1 MDQIANLVID
11 LGIDAAEFKN
21 EIPRIKNLL
30 NGAASDAERSSA
42 RMQRFMERQT
52 QAARQTTQ
60 AASSAA
66 TAASVH
72 AQTVEKNAQAHERMA
87 REVEKTRQRME
98 ALSQKM
104 REEQA
109 QAMAL
114 AEAQDKAAAAF
125 YRQIDSVKQASAG
138 LQELQRIQQQIRQ
151 ARNSG
156 GIGQQ
161 DYLALISEVTAKTRV
176 LTQAEEEATRQK
188 VAFIRQL
195 KEQATRQNL
204 SSSELLRAK
213 AAQLGVSSAAEVYIR
228 KMEQAGK
235 ATHSLGLK
243 SAAARQE
250 IGVLIGEL
258 ARGNLGA
265 LRGSGI
271 TLANRAG
278 WIDKLMTPKGLAV
291 GGVIGGITAAVIG
304 LGKAWMEGQEEGE
317 AFNRQ
322 LELTG
327 HYAGV
332 TAGQLWALSKNLSGN
347 GITQHAM
354 AGSLAQV
361 VGSGAFHGND
371 IGMVAKAAAHMERSV
386 GQSVS
391 DTISQFKRLK
401 EDPVTAAKALD
412 DELHFLTATQL
423 EQIRVLGEQGRT
435 SDAAR
440 IAMSALAEETGKR
453 TSDIDNNLNALGST
467 LQTLSDWWRQ
477 FWDAAMNVG
486 REDSLDAQIAA
497 LQEKI
502 QRAKRFPWTNAST
515 TVEYDQQQLDA
526 LKERKRQQDL
536 QDAKEQAERNYQEQ
550 QKRRNAENAALNRM
564 NETEAARH
572 QREIARINAM
582 QYADQAVRD
591 AAIQREN
598 ERYEKAIKKKTPATR
613 NDEATRLLL
622 QYSQQQAQVE
632 GQIAAARQSAGMAT
646 ERMTEAH
653 KQLLA
658 LQQRISDLAGKK
670 LTADEKSV
678 LAHKD
683 ELIQALTLLD
693 AKQQELQKQTA
704 LNDLKKKSIQL
715 ASQLAEEERALRQ
728 QHDLDIAT
736 TGMGDKQRQR
746 YQAQFSLQQKYQQQR
761 EQLERDSKQKG
772 TYGTDEYRN
781 AEQTL
786 TDSLNRQLNEN
797 RRYWQ
802 EQELMQADWK
812 NGAMRAFQNFTEDAD
827 NAAGTAEQL
836 FNTAFSSMDN
846 GLATFCTTGKL
857 NFKFF
862 TSSVLSDM
870 AKILVQATMMKAVK
884 GVGSALGLGSVLDS
898 LSFNACGGVY
908 QSADLSRYS
917 GTVVN
922 RPTFF
927 AFAKGAGVMGEAGP
941 EAILPLRRGADGKLG
956 VVAATSGAGMAMFA
970 PQYHIEINN
979 DGTNGQ
985 IGPAALKVVYDLGKK
1000 AAADF
1005 MQQQSRD
1012 GGLLSGGGR

>member
-1 MDQIANLVID
+1 
-11 LGIDAAEFKN
+11 
-21 EIPRIKNLL
+21 
-30 NGAASDAERSSA
+30 
-42 RMQRFMERQT
+42 
-52 QAARQTTQ
+52 
-60 AASSAA
+60 
-66 TAASVH
+66 
-72 AQTVEKNAQAHERMA
+72 
-87 REVEKTRQRME
+87 
-98 ALSQKM
+98 
-104 REEQA
+104 
-109 QAMAL
+109 
-114 AEAQDKAAAAF
+114 
-125 YRQIDSVKQASAG
+125 
-138 LQELQRIQQQIRQ
+138 
-151 ARNSG
+151 
-156 GIGQQ
+156 
-161 DYLALISEVTAKTRV
+161 
-176 LTQAEEEATRQK
+176 
-188 VAFIRQL
+188 
-195 KEQATRQNL
+195 
-204 SSSELLRAK
+204 
-213 AAQLGVSSAAEVYIR
+213 
-228 KMEQAGK
+228 
-235 ATHSLGLK
+235 
-243 SAAARQE
+243 
-250 IGVLIGEL
+250 
-258 ARGNLGA
+258 
-265 LRGSGI
+265 
-271 TLANRAG
+271 
-278 WIDKLMTPKGLAV
+278 
-291 GGVIGGITAAVIG
+291 
-304 LGKAWMEGQEEGE
+304 
-317 AFNRQ
+317 
-322 LELTG
+322 
-327 HYAGV
+327 
-332 TAGQLWALSKNLSGN
+332 
-347 GITQHAM
+347 
-354 AGSLAQV
+354 
-361 VGSGAFHGND
+361 
-371 IGMVAKAAAHMERSV
+371 
-386 GQSVS
+386 
-391 DTISQFKRLK
+391 
-401 EDPVTAAKALD
+401 
-412 DELHFLTATQL
+412 
-423 EQIRVLGEQGRT
+423 
-435 SDAAR
+435 
-440 IAMSALAEETGKR
+440 
-453 TSDIDNNLNALGST
+453 
-467 LQTLSDWWRQ
+467 DWWKQ
-477 FWDAAMNVG
+477 FWDAAMNIG
-486 REDSLDAQIAA
+486 REDSLDAQIAS

-502 QRAKRFPWTNAST
+502 QRAKKFPWTKAST

-526 LKERKRQQDL
+526 LQERKRQQDL
-536 QDAKEQAERNYQEQ
+536 QDAKAQAERNYQEQ

-598 ERYEKAIKKKTPATR
+598 ERYEKAIKKKTSENR

-632 GQIAAARQSAGMAT
+632 GQIAAARQSAGLTT
-646 ERMTEAH
+646 EKMTEAH

-683 ELIQALTLLD
+683 ELIQALMLLD

-704 LNDLKKKSIQL
+704 LDDLKKKSIQL
-715 ASQLAEEERALRQ
+715 ASQLAEEERTLRQ

-836 FNTAFSSMDN
+836 FNTAFSSMGN

-857 NFKFF
+857 NFKSF

-870 AKILVQATMMKAVK
+870 AKILAQATMMKAVK

-1012 GGLLSGGGR
+1012 GGLFSGGGR